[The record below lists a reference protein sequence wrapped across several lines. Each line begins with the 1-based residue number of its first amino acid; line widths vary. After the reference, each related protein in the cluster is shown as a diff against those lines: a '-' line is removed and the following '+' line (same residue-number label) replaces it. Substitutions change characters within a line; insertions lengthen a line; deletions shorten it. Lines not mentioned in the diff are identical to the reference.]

1 MKHFCILIFLFSPL
15 FSGAQDLQTDVQA
28 RLNTPAL
35 QGAWWAGEAG
45 FAGEEP
51 LFSIRAEQRMAPA
64 STLKLITSAAAL
76 ETFGP
81 DYRFETRL
89 YANAA
94 TDENGTLA
102 GDLYVRG
109 GGDPALGSLR
119 PKGGEDAATVLTR
132 WAKKLKQAGIRR
144 VCGNIYADDS
154 LFEGLSVGRKVN
166 WENMGNYYAAPVSAL
181 AIADNSFRI
190 YFDAQ
195 PVHGRLARVSGM
207 KPQVP
212 GVQITSFATA
222 DALNRKDNT
231 YVYAAPGQY
240 QLTLY
245 GTLPAGLQGFSV
257 AAALPEP
264 ALFAVQYFKQILQ
277 ENGIT
282 VDGQAKV
289 LSAAPDYQN
298 MRLLYT
304 QYSVPLKDILY
315 VVNKRSF
322 NFYAE
327 MLARNLAVH
336 AGEKGTM
343 ENGLKQLEKWLR
355 SKNIPL
361 QDVVLYDASGLSRD
375 NMLSARAL
383 TGTLNAMAQSP
394 YFETYYNTLA
404 TPNDRGDLLVLR
416 RFLAPQKRIENVR
429 VKGGT
434 IDGVKALAG
443 YVKNTDGKLIS
454 FAFIANNLDHKN
466 ESVFRLHENIIKLL
480 LETREEPNR

>member
-1 MKHFCILIFLFSPL
+1 MKHFYILIFLFSPL
-15 FSGAQDLQTDVQA
+15 FSGAQDLQTDVQT
-28 RLNTPAL
+28 RLNTPVL

-45 FAGEEP
+45 YPDGET
-51 LFSIRAEQRMAPA
+51 LFSIRAEKRMAPA

-81 DYRFETRL
+81 DHRFETRL
-89 YANAA
+89 Y
-94 TDENGTLA
+94 TPSEPDENGTLA

-119 PKGGEDAATVLTR
+119 PQGGEDAATVLTR
-132 WAKKLKQAGIRR
+132 WAKKLKQAGIRH

-195 PVHGRLARVSGM
+195 PVHGRLARVSGT

-222 DALNRKDNT
+222 DAFSRKDNT
-231 YVYAAPGQY
+231 YVYAAPAQY

-282 VDGQAKV
+282 VDGEAKV
-289 LSAAPDYQN
+289 LSAAPDYQKMN
-298 MRLLYT
+298 LLYT
-304 QYSVPLKDILY
+304 HYSVPLKDILY

-383 TGTLNAMAQSP
+383 TGTLNAMVQSP

-443 YVKNTDGKLIS
+443 YVKNADGKLIS
-454 FAFIANNLDHKN
+454 FAFITNNLDHKN

-480 LETREEPNR
+480 LETRKAPNR

>member
-1 MKHFCILIFLFSPL
+1 M
-15 FSGAQDLQTDVQA
+15 
-28 RLNTPAL
+28 
-35 QGAWWAGEAG
+35 
-45 FAGEEP
+45 
-51 LFSIRAEQRMAPA
+51 
-64 STLKLITSAAAL
+64 
-76 ETFGP
+76 
-81 DYRFETRL
+81 
-89 YANAA
+89 
-94 TDENGTLA
+94 
-102 GDLYVRG
+102 
-109 GGDPALGSLR
+109 
-119 PKGGEDAATVLTR
+119 
-132 WAKKLKQAGIRR
+132 
-144 VCGNIYADDS
+144 
-154 LFEGLSVGRKVN
+154 
-166 WENMGNYYAAPVSAL
+166 
-181 AIADNSFRI
+181 
-190 YFDAQ
+190 
-195 PVHGRLARVSGM
+195 
-207 KPQVP
+207 
-212 GVQITSFATA
+212 
-222 DALNRKDNT
+222 
-231 YVYAAPGQY
+231 
-240 QLTLY
+240 
-245 GTLPAGLQGFSV
+245 
-257 AAALPEP
+257 
-264 ALFAVQYFKQILQ
+264 QYFKQILQ

-289 LSAAPDYQN
+289 LSAAPDYQK
-298 MRLLYT
+298 MSLLYT

-336 AGEKGTM
+336 AGEKGTL

-443 YVKNTDGKLIS
+443 YVKNADGKLIS